1 MMFSAGLRISFVQA
15 QPALVEQEELSMLAD
30 HRFLAFSLGTE
41 SYAVPLAKVREVIAL
56 GEITPIP
63 HTPAHVK
70 GVMNLR
76 GQVISVVDLR
86 IKFRMKQAEKSAET
100 AVIILDLQPQS
111 LGMIVDSVNSV
122 LALGA
127 DKISP
132 PPDIESSVQ
141 ADFIQ
146 GVARVDSGL
155 VLIMD
160 IEKGL
165 L

>member
-1 MMFSAGLRISFVQA
+1 
-15 QPALVEQEELSMLAD
+15 MLAD
-30 HRFLAFSLGTE
+30 HRFLAFSLGAE
-41 SYAVPLAKVREVIAL
+41 AYAVPLAKVREVIAL

-63 HTPAHVK
+63 HTPPHLK

-76 GQVISVVDLR
+76 GQVISIVDLR
-86 IKFRMKQAEKSAET
+86 TRLRMKPVEKSSET
-100 AVIILDLQPQS
+100 AVIILDLHPQS

-122 LALGA
+122 LALGS

-132 PPDIESSVQ
+132 PPDVESSLQ

-146 GVARVDSGL
+146 GVARIDNGL

>member
-1 MMFSAGLRISFVQA
+1 
-15 QPALVEQEELSMLAD
+15 MLAD
-30 HRFLAFSLGTE
+30 HRFLAFSLGE
-41 SYAVPLAKVREVIAL
+41 EAYAVPLAKVREVIAL

-63 HTPAHVK
+63 HTPVHLK

-76 GQVISVVDLR
+76 GQVISIVDLR
-86 IKFRMKQAEKSAET
+86 TRLRMKPAEKSSET
-100 AVIILDLQPQS
+100 AVIILDLHPQS

-122 LALGA
+122 LALGS

-132 PPDIESSVQ
+132 PPDVEGSLQ

-146 GVARVDSGL
+146 GVARIDSGL